1 MDERVLKQKAFDRTL
16 DWNEAGWDGTGIT
29 VWDLESMNT
38 HGTMT
43 RKRIFDGAPNCNV
56 LNYGLSMR
64 YSGGEILEEYVLM
77 EDGTK
82 LSADDFVKNNDISIF
97 SHSHNGRSDKKQGI
111 VDFYKNLKEK
121 YNLALFNSAGND
133 GSQGVRGG
141 AMPESI
147 SIYVGACMAFAEN
160 YDDIRM
166 CTYSS
171 IGDEYEEVD
180 FSTFVGPA
188 GWSGTSFSTPYLA
201 GIAALLQQRYGR
213 DITQDEIYT
222 YLKMCCKPIDSG
234 HMCDEKYDMWSGYGI
249 PILPEVS
256 KKYIRMTIGSLEY
269 KIDGQF
275 NYMDTAPFIRDKRT
289 FVPIA
294 FAALALGAQVS
305 WDNKRRKVTIV
316 KGDKTLEMFIDKK
329 EYFVNGIS
337 QTMDTAP
344 FIKDSRTFV
353 PIAFVALALDCKVA
367 WCAQEGKV
375 LIIEG

>member
-1 MDERVLKQKAFDRTL
+1 MDERVLKQKAYDRTQE
-16 DWNEAGWDGTGIT
+16 WNEAGWDGTGIN

-43 RKRIFDGAPNCNV
+43 RKRIFDAAPNCNV
-56 LNYGLSMR
+56 LNYGLSML
-64 YSGGEILEEYVLM
+64 YSNNIIKEEYVLQ
-77 EDGTK
+77 EDNTK
-82 LSADDFVKNNDISIF
+82 LSADEFVRKNDISIF

-141 AMPESI
+141 AIPESI

-171 IGDEYEEVD
+171 VGDEYEEVD

-294 FAALALGAQVS
+294 FAALALGAEVN
-305 WDNKRRKVTIV
+305 WDGKKRKVTIT
-316 KGDKTLEMFIDKK
+316 KNGTKLEMFIDKK
-329 EYFVNGIS
+329 EYFVNGVS
-337 QTMDTAP
+337 QTMDVAP
-344 FIKDSRTFV
+344 FIKDNRTFV

-367 WCAQEGKV
+367 WCAEEGKV
-375 LIIEG
+375 LILEK